1 MAFAF
6 KGTSSCLL
14 TFISASRIASAHRR
28 YSLGKAFS
36 TYGSTTMEGDSEL
49 LNLGFWH
56 AVHSRFYLTC
66 SIWVPL
72 DSEEKT
78 WLFGLSA

>member
-14 TFISASRIASAHRR
+14 TFVSASRIASAHRR
-28 YSLGKAFS
+28 YSLRKAFS
-36 TYGSTTMEGDSEL
+36 TYGSATTEGDSEL
-49 LNLGFWH
+49 LNLEFWH

-72 DSEEKT
+72 DSEEKM
-78 WLFGLSA
+78 WLA